1 MYVPNQ
7 FFEIGIFFANNGF
20 ITILKQM
27 TVSQMTVVVVN
38 RVSGEESPH
47 EFGKPDRTAAQ
58 KDMGMLCEVLDYV
71 KLCSLLLQS
80 GVIDRVGSVFHCT

>member
-7 FFEIGIFFANNGF
+7 FFEICVFFANNRF
-20 ITILKQM
+20 VTILKQM

-47 EFGKPDRTAAQ
+47 EFGKPDSTAAQ
-58 KDMGMLCEVLDYV
+58 KDMGML
-71 KLCSLLLQS
+71 
-80 GVIDRVGSVFHCT
+80 